1 MSGLAP
7 CRCGYPGAGCY
18 CYEERR
24 AEADVAERGV
34 PVSDPLQPSDEWTA
48 RMDQMRA
55 AARELADSFETM
67 VAELVA
73 RGWTVEQG
81 RAIIV
86 AAITSG
92 RSS

>member
-1 MSGLAP
+1 M
-7 CRCGYPGAGCY
+7 
-18 CYEERR
+18 
-24 AEADVAERGV
+24 
-34 PVSDPLQPSDEWTA
+34 QPSDEWTA

-55 AARELADSFETM
+55 AARELAGSLEAM
-67 VAELVA
+67 VNELTA
-73 RGWTVEQG
+73 NGWTVEQA